1 MHVTLIFNID
11 NIEIII
17 RSEVSNSVFKVS
29 LSHIVGFLLI
39 DVSGVMQISPT
50 FLFMKNDEGIT
61 MVRARKGDRDDEDKG
76 RGSR

>member
-1 MHVTLIFNID
+1 MHVKLIFNVD

-17 RSEVSNSVFKVS
+17 RSEVSNSVFKVA

-50 FLFMKNDEGIT
+50 FLFMKMIT
-61 MVRARKGDRDDEDKG
+61 NSEFLFFYNERVEAP
-76 RGSR
+76 STVC